1 MSSLY
6 RSSISGCLLSEVRQ
20 PCGHAHAYRTRS
32 RLHCRSRAQLLTDM
46 IDNGQLP
53 EYAYDIGFE
62 HFDKEWCEHWTV
74 TDWSE
79 TKAPELKTSIKASV
93 EWYRSV
99 DNVYTFML
107 RDAICT
113 GSAFTGIAGP
123 LWSIKVGRMKLV
135 AVDSKNVALATATA
149 VENLAAVIAS
159 DAAEVDEHDDLT
171 YGLVD
176 PRHPIRRV
184 AATTFAPLPN
194 EWARAPALDRQEE
207 EPWQAEEEAYERP
220 AAQRRR
226 LPQYDGPGDGQE
238 GGGGGSGGGSRGGGS
253 DGRSGGGSG
262 GGGGEDA
269 FDEDDDFDDDDV
281 VVATN
286 AARAEDDEDD
296 EDDEEGLAPEA
307 GADDGVLGPDPNEVE
322 DGEEVD
328 EEEPLNSDDDEDD
341 EDERAGD
348 GALADGAVG
357 PLNADVVNLVLAQ
370 FDKVRRTGELWKLS
384 LRAGTA
390 HLVIE
395 GKNNHYAFARAD
407 CEFTFA

>member
-20 PCGHAHAYRTRS
+20 PCGHAHTYHTRS
-32 RLHCRSRAQLLTDM
+32 LLHCRYRAQLLTDM
-46 IDNGQLP
+46 IDDGQLP
-53 EYAYDIGFE
+53 EYTYDIGFE
-62 HFDKEWCEHWTV
+62 HYDKEWCEHWTV
-74 TDWSE
+74 SDWSE
-79 TKAPELKTSIKASV
+79 TKAPELNGRIKASV

-99 DNVYTFML
+99 DHVYTFML

-113 GSAFTGIAGP
+113 GSAFTGNARP
-123 LWSIKVGRMKLV
+123 LWGIKVGRMKLV

-159 DAAEVDEHDDLT
+159 DAAEVDDERDDFT
-171 YGLVD
+171 SGLVN
-176 PRHPIRRV
+176 PRHPIRRG
-184 AATTFAPLPN
+184 AGTSGAPLPN
-194 EWARAPALDRQEE
+194 ERARASALDRQGE
-207 EPWQAEEEAYERP
+207 EPRQDDEEAYERP

-226 LPQYDGPGDGQE
+226 LPQYDGPGDGQD
-238 GGGGGSGGGSRGGGS
+238 GGGGGSGGGSRGGGN
-253 DGRSGGGSG
+253 GVRSGDGSG

-269 FDEDDDFDDDDV
+269 LDDDDDFDDDDV

-286 AARAEDDEDD
+286 ATLAEDDEDD
-296 EDDEEGLAPEA
+296 EECLAPEA
-307 GADDGVLGPDPNEVE
+307 DADDGILGPDPNEVE

-341 EDERAGD
+341 EDDEGAGD
-348 GALADGAVG
+348 GTVALGADG
-357 PLNADVVNLVLAQ
+357 PLNADAVNLVLAQ
-370 FDKVRRTGELWKLS
+370 FDKVRRAGELWKLT

-395 GKNNHYAFARAD
+395 GKNNHYAFASAV
-407 CEFTFA
+407 CEFTFG